1 MMKSTM
7 KAHTHKKPAR
17 TGIATWLALAVLGI
31 CGLNQALADP
41 ATVEANAI
49 WAHDRL
55 YGTVATDTNFKSP
68 PPQSTDK
75 IYAFPGQAS
84 VAEAAPGDRDYNGGR
99 WNVMVVSYTDDGLAM
114 FDANTDGMVDASEM
128 EFTNAEDILLAE
140 EMGLLTITPADFY
153 FECPLRPSHT

>member
-1 MMKSTM
+1 MMESTM
-7 KAHTHKKPAR
+7 KTHIHEKTAQPKMA
-17 TGIATWLALAVLGI
+17 ACLALAVLAF
-31 CGLNQALADP
+31 CSVNQAFADP

-99 WNVMVVSYTDDGLAM
+99 WDVLVVSYTDDGLAL
-114 FDANTDGMVDASEM
+114 FDANLDGMVDASEM
-128 EFTNAEDILLAE
+128 QFTNAEDILLAE
-140 EMGLLTITPADFY
+140 QMGLLTITSANFY
-153 FECPLRPSHT
+153 FECPLRPSHS